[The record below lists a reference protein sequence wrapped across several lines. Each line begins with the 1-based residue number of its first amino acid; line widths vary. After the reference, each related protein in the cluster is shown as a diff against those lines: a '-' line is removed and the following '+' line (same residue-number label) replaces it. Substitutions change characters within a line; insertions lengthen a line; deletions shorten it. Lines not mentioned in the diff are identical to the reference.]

1 MNCDHET
8 EKSRK
13 RNREETDTDKNIKY
27 YVATLAP
34 ALFFKGLLKY
44 FMFLSAD

>member
-1 MNCDHET
+1 M
-8 EKSRK
+8 K
-13 RNREETDTDKNIKY
+13 TDANKNIKY

-34 ALFFKGLLKY
+34 ALFFKGRLKY